1 MSCNEP
7 AEELMRCMNQFRL
20 LNKKYHVHMEL
31 PPAEFFT
38 MIGIYQITKKNKE
51 INSFTEGVTTTQV
64 VKELGTTLSAVSKLM
79 KNLEEKQLI
88 ERISSSKDRRVAY
101 IRLTVKG
108 ERLLLLERERRDKI
122 MNKVIK
128 RVGDEKIKV
137 LIQTMHEMYEYLNQE
152 LEEYND

>member
-1 MSCNEP
+1 
-7 AEELMRCMNQFRL
+7 
-20 LNKKYHVHMEL
+20 MEL

-51 INSFTEGVTTTQV
+51 MNSFTEGVTTTQV

>member
-1 MSCNEP
+1 
-7 AEELMRCMNQFRL
+7 
-20 LNKKYHVHMEL
+20 MEL

>member
-1 MSCNEP
+1 
-7 AEELMRCMNQFRL
+7 
-20 LNKKYHVHMEL
+20 MEL

-64 VKELGTTLSAVSKLM
+64 VKDLGTTLSAVSKLM